1 MGRMDP
7 NDPEALGRQIG
18 FIMEAGRLT
27 SVLRQ
32 NTVAGGSRRENSA
45 EHSWHLAV
53 MALVLAP
60 LAPPG
65 TDVCKVIAMLLLH
78 DLVEIDAGDL
88 FLYAPEAEHQRQ
100 AAAEETA
107 AQRLFGLLPAG
118 QETSMRALWDEFCE
132 RATAEA
138 RFARAMD
145 RLQPILLNHQAG
157 GGTWRSHQV
166 TADQVLTKVL
176 LIADGS
182 PELGAYARRVVEDA
196 VRRGFL
202 AGNFRAGSGPV
213 TGV

>member
-7 NDPEALGRQIG
+7 IDPESLARQIG

-32 NTVAGGSRRENSA
+32 NTVTGGYRRENSA

-65 TDVCKVIAMLLLH
+65 TDICRVIAMLLLH

-88 FLYAPEAEHQRQ
+88 FLYAPDAEHRRQ
-100 AAAEETA
+100 AVAEEAAAE
-107 AQRLFGLLPAG
+107 RLFGLLPDG
-118 QETSMRALWDEFCE
+118 QESSMRALWDEFCE

-157 GGTWRSHQV
+157 GGTWRRHQV
-166 TADQVLTKVL
+166 TADQVLAKVL

-182 PELGAYARRVVEDA
+182 PELGAYARGLVADA

-202 AGNFRAGSGPV
+202 TGNFPAGPGPA
-213 TGV
+213 GGD